1 MRRLVDEV
9 LSATNRRCPIEFLL
23 AEMPTKV
30 QADERLLRHI
40 FTNLLTNAVKY
51 SDAGRVVQ
59 FEIVCAGADIV
70 CTIRDQGIGI
80 PEADR
85 EWLFNA
91 FHRGRNVGDRPGTG
105 LGLVIV
111 KRCVD
116 LHGGKIKVD
125 SKLGEGTSVTLRLPI
140 FSPESGACRRL
151 GKPAVK
157 RSAHRPKG
165 LSRNRNTHAN
175 MKKIL
180 VIEDEPEMRR
190 NLTTI
195 LRLEKFHPL
204 PAENGRVG
212 VELAKKEKP
221 DLILCDV
228 MMPELDGYGVIAALR
243 ADAATVAIPFIF
255 LTAKGEKPDIRAGM
269 NLGAD
274 DYLTKPVAKADLLA
288 AIHSRLERAVQQA
301 VPEFKPNF
309 HSARPLEEV
318 FGLTPRVAETLLW
331 LAQGKTNG
339 EIAIILS
346 NSESTVKKHVLE
358 IFDKLGV
365 ETRTAASLR
374 ALEVLSS
381 PAAHR

>member
-1 MRRLVDEV
+1 
-9 LSATNRRCPIEFLL
+9 
-23 AEMPTKV
+23 
-30 QADERLLRHI
+30 
-40 FTNLLTNAVKY
+40 
-51 SDAGRVVQ
+51 
-59 FEIVCAGADIV
+59 
-70 CTIRDQGIGI
+70 
-80 PEADR
+80 
-85 EWLFNA
+85 
-91 FHRGRNVGDRPGTG
+91 
-105 LGLVIV
+105 
-111 KRCVD
+111 
-116 LHGGKIKVD
+116 
-125 SKLGEGTSVTLRLPI
+125 
-140 FSPESGACRRL
+140 
-151 GKPAVK
+151 
-157 RSAHRPKG
+157 
-165 LSRNRNTHAN
+165 

-204 PAENGRVG
+204 PAANGSVG

-243 ADAATVAIPFIF
+243 ADAGTVTIPFIF

-274 DYLTKPVAKADLLA
+274 DYLTKPVAKNDLLA
-288 AIHSRLERAVQQA
+288 AIHSRLARAVQQA

-309 HSARPLEEV
+309 DSAKPLEQV
-318 FGLTPRVAETLLW
+318 LGLTPRVAETLLW

-339 EIAIILS
+339 EIAVILS
-346 NSESTVKKHVLE
+346 NSESTVKKHVLD

-365 ETRTAASLR
+365 ETRTAATLR

-381 PAAHR
+381 PAAHK